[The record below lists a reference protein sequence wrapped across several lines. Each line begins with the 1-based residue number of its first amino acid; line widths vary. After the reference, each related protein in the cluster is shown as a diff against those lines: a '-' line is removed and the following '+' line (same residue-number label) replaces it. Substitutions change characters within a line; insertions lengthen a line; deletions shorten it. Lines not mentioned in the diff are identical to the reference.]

1 MHEPKIAKRGNSV
14 SQANKTNVFP
24 PRNSSIGQIFYLQTL
39 VGNREVERLLKSE
52 VSQAELAGGPSA
64 SESVFQ
70 PSATTLQT
78 DPVVETDLKT
88 GRSNYPGN
96 VAFGEIARIPPVVR
110 EVLRSP
116 GKPLDSATRAFM
128 EPRFRHSF
136 SHIRIHT
143 DGKAAESARSVSAL
157 AYTVGHNVVFGENK
171 YAPTSDAGRELLAH
185 ELAHAIQQRN
195 ARGALLCAEQP
206 GIFESS
212 AVAAGRAIFGGRS
225 VSRDLPACGLQI
237 QRAPA
242 SEDRWKNDVNAAR
255 YRGQLMANRIRRHG
269 KVSREARAKINEE
282 LAYFEGA
289 ANEVY
294 AREVKPALAPFVE
307 IEMPAIE
314 MRPEP
319 TKPERAEKEREYEGI
334 AAHYKYTRESQL
346 EAAAAVHAKFREGV
360 PKMTAEQ
367 IYSNWEAE
375 KENFIKVASSPNHGL
390 DRDQLL
396 IIYTSYWSDRWKTAR
411 SDLIASEKLKGADRL
426 AAKEAAEGQEDFVNV
441 MVRSTPLAAECL
453 SAAEQLGRHLTLD
466 ELNKWTL
473 DAAGFHEA
481 LVAASQMLAVPS
493 LKGPGYIPPRAR
505 TMLKSSTQIP
515 RSTPPPPP
523 TPEPKPAK
531 PQEKIAA
538 QPPEKFRPSPPQAPA
553 GIKKVT
559 SEKAADLGYRD
570 AEHVRTVVT
579 DELSRLKIGMDPASL
594 PKQYLDMLEVL
605 KRGTSLP
612 EKEIVKHVDPIMGAL
627 RYPKLYGDVM
637 ADTYQIALANNL
649 TIEDGLMILARKEGL
664 TIKAVEQKAGILE
677 GGKFFGEYASQAV
690 SIHDLPFK
698 GVPNAPVPPE
708 GYHGSVTHI
717 VQDLVINRARV
728 ARTSYGFRQL
738 LAKADRKIAI
748 VNPANG
754 LPEVVT
760 VGDYVWRSTY
770 DLFASGHLPMP
781 EMSGAV
787 LKEFLK
793 VR

>member
-1 MHEPKIAKRGNSV
+1 
-14 SQANKTNVFP
+14 
-24 PRNSSIGQIFYLQTL
+24 

-52 VSQAELAGGPSA
+52 VSQAELASGPSVG
-64 SESVFQ
+64 ESIVQ

-78 DPVVETDLKT
+78 GPVLETNLKT
-88 GRSNYPGN
+88 GQSNYPGN
-96 VAFGEIARIPPVVR
+96 LASGEIATIPPVVQ

-116 GKPLDSATRAFM
+116 GQPLDFATRAFM
-128 EPRFRHSF
+128 EPRFGHGFGHDFGHVRV
-136 SHIRIHT
+136 HT
-143 DGKAAESARSVSAL
+143 DAKAAESARAVQAD
-157 AYTVGHNVVFGENK
+157 AYTVGQNVVFTENK
-171 YAPTSDAGRELLAH
+171 YASTNDAGRELLAH
-185 ELAHAIQQRN
+185 ELAHTIQQGN
-195 ARGALLCAEQP
+195 AGGALLYAEQP

-269 KVSREARAKINEE
+269 KLSRDARAKINEE

-289 ANEVY
+289 AKEVY

-319 TKPERAEKEREYEGI
+319 TKPERTEKEREYEGI
-334 AAHYKYTRESQL
+334 AAYYKHARESQL

-360 PKMTAEQ
+360 PKMTADQ

-411 SDLIASEKLKGADRL
+411 SDLIASQKLKGADRL
-426 AAKEAAEGQEDFVNV
+426 AAKEVAEGQEDLVNV

-453 SAAEQLGRHLTLD
+453 SAAEQRGIYLTLD
-466 ELNKWTL
+466 ELNKQTL
-473 DAAGFHEA
+473 NAAGFHEA

-531 PQEKIAA
+531 PQEKKAA
-538 QPPEKFRPSPPQAPA
+538 QPPEKLRPSPPQAPA
-553 GIKKVT
+553 GIKAVT

-570 AEHVRTVVT
+570 AEHVRAVVT

-612 EKEIVKHVDPIMGAL
+612 EKEILKHVDPIMGTL
-627 RYPKLYGDVM
+627 RTPKLYGDVM
-637 ADTYQIALANNL
+637 ADAYQIALSNNL
-649 TIEDGLMILARKEGL
+649 TIEQGSMILARKEGL

-677 GGKFFGEYASQAV
+677 SGKFFDEYASQAV

-698 GVPNAPVPPE
+698 GDPNEPVPPE

-728 ARTSYGFRQL
+728 GRTSYGFRQL

-748 VNPANG
+748 VNPASG

-760 VGDYVWRSTY
+760 VGDYVWRTTY
-770 DLFASGHLPMP
+770 DLYEKGHLPMP
-781 EMSGAV
+781 EMSGTV
-787 LKEFLK
+787 LKQFLK
-793 VR
+793 VH